1 MRVEL
6 LNGKNIEERMQILV
20 TAGMLSRFNGDVFE
34 LYDLREGKNKSNIN
48 IIKNIIEMGH
58 ESIIEHDYLIFAIKD
73 VSPIIEQ
80 ILISQRLSSFTV
92 KSRREVD
99 FSKVGY
105 YTPDFS
111 YLKNGDEIS
120 DKYNEHMKYLFD
132 EYSNIVDKGIKKED
146 ARFVLPYSYHSNLV
160 MGIDGRTF
168 ERLILYCTTGKMSK
182 LPEVREFGEKLLELA
197 REYAPYLDNKLNNLE
212 YSYTDEVS
220 FLDDKIST
228 KYTLAE
234 KPELLSVHTDFNDG
248 HSLSSIDR
256 TIMVSY
262 IMNRYQISQSQA
274 LSMYETLSK
283 NEKEMLMASIC
294 TSPNQRELE
303 QVSFKYRIPIS
314 LAVLTHLTRHRMH
327 SLLIPDFLPIYDL
340 SKHIVPPAVRSKCL
354 DTYEAVYDNNLKVYN
369 EFKKAGVEEKDLVYF
384 NLSGNMINVTTN
396 MNGRTLQWVSRM
408 RCCNKAQWEIRN
420 IANEMVRLVKDKSEY
435 YAKYLGASCDV
446 LGMCPEEKECCGK
459 IYTLKKD
466 IKEGE

>member
-20 TAGMLSRFNGDVFE
+20 TAGMLSRFKGNVFE
-34 LYDLREGKNKSNIN
+34 LYDSREGKNDKNIN
-48 IIKNIIEMGH
+48 IIKNIIAKGH
-58 ESIIEHDYLIFAIKD
+58 ESIIEHDYLVFAISD

-99 FSKVGY
+99 FSTVGY

-111 YLKNGDEIS
+111 YLSNEKEIN
-120 DKYNEHMKYLFD
+120 DKYNNHMNYLFD
-132 EYSNIVDKGIKKED
+132 EYSKLVDLGIKKED
-146 ARFVLPYSYHSNLV
+146 ARFVLPYCYHSNLV

-182 LPEVREFGEKLLELA
+182 LPEVREFGEKLLDIA
-197 REYAPYLDNKLNNLE
+197 REYNPYLSEKINNTE
-212 YSYTDEVS
+212 YSYVDDLE
-220 FLDDKIST
+220 FLDKKAPSSYSIADKAT
-228 KYTLAE
+228 
-234 KPELLSVHTDFNDG
+234 LLSIHTDFNDG
-248 HSLSSIDR
+248 YNLSSIDR
-256 TIMVSY
+256 TIMSSY
-262 IMNRYQISQSQA
+262 LMNRYQISQSQA
-274 LSMYETLSK
+274 LSMYESLSNK
-283 NEKEMLMASIC
+283 DKELIMKTIC

-327 SLLIPDFLPIYDL
+327 SLLIPDFLPVYDL
-340 SKHIVPPAVRSKCL
+340 SKHIVPPSIKSKCL
-354 DTYEAVYDNNLKVYN
+354 DTYELIYENNLNMYN
-369 EFKKAGVEEKDLVYF
+369 ELKNNGVEEKDLVYF
-384 NLSGNMINVTTN
+384 NLSGTMINVTTN
-396 MNGRTLQWVSRM
+396 MNGSSLEWISRM

-420 IANEMVRLVKDKSEY
+420 IANDMVNQVKEKSEY
-435 YAKYLGASCDV
+435 FGKYLGASCDV
-446 LGMCPEEKECCGK
+446 LGVCPEENECCGK

-466 IKEGE
+466 IG